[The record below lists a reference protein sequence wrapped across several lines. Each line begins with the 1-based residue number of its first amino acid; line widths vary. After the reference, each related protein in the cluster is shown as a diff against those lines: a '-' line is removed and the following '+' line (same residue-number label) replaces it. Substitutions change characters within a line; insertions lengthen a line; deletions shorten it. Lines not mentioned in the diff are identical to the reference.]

1 MSNKKIIKIFGVIVI
16 AGLIIQSALYAYAGI
31 FGGHTG
37 ESIDTGNVQISP
49 EIENIIREQ
58 EPAEF
63 NKNLANYKRMLV
75 VLDVHDTYKT
85 EIEKLIVLGKRLP
98 DILIAYQF
106 LNDNYGKLE
115 ELDDLLVEK
124 ESGKAWID
132 VFCSYRQN
140 NPEFTPR
147 SFDFDYLEELM
158 EYDDIT
164 EDDIMIA
171 DRVSQK
177 TGLPF
182 EDVIVKRI
190 SGKPW
195 KDINEGFGILN
206 GQKALPR
213 VPITQEQLK
222 KHTAGSTL
230 TEDKVI
236 DTLVIAHKLEMD
248 EQEAIN
254 KAKEGYT
261 YERFFAEALES
272 KYE

>member
-1 MSNKKIIKIFGVIVI
+1 MLKKKIIKIFGVIVI

-31 FGGHTG
+31 FGGQAG
-37 ESIDTGNVQISP
+37 ENIDIGSVQISP
-49 EIENIIREQ
+49 EIENKIWEQ

-147 SFDFDYLEELM
+147 SL
-158 EYDDIT
+158 
-164 EDDIMIA
+164 
-171 DRVSQK
+171 
-177 TGLPF
+177 
-182 EDVIVKRI
+182 
-190 SGKPW
+190 
-195 KDINEGFGILN
+195 ILTILRN
-206 GQKALPR
+206 LWNMM
-213 VPITQEQLK
+213 T
-222 KHTAGSTL
+222 
-230 TEDKVI
+230 
-236 DTLVIAHKLEMD
+236 
-248 EQEAIN
+248 
-254 KAKEGYT
+254 
-261 YERFFAEALES
+261 
-272 KYE
+272 